1 MSTKIKIQNP
11 VTIKLKGVD
20 YTLLFDMEAVERAE
34 TVTGKSLLTGIHK
47 QDLSAPTISFV
58 KAMFYS
64 ALLPLQPDMTYA
76 EVSALVTKKS
86 IFDVWLK
93 VVETWNNSN
102 PDVEPEEEN
111 PIQDQS

>member
-1 MSTKIKIQNP
+1 MRTKLKNP

-20 YTLLFDMEAVERAE
+20 YVLLFDMEAVERAE

-47 QDLSAPTISFV
+47 QDLSAPQISFV
-58 KAMFYS
+58 KAMLYS
-64 ALLPLQPDMTYA
+64 ALLPIQPDMKYE
-76 EVSALVTKKS
+76 EVSKLVTKES

-102 PDVEPEEEN
+102 PDVVEAEN
-111 PIQDQS
+111 ADPTTDQS